1 MSIDSSVTYGK
12 ISYEYTGRQSIYLIL
27 LYTESG
33 AEKYRVRFGT
43 TYSSWGDNKFCSS
56 NLTSAFKLTV
66 GKFTGEKL
74 YMDVPFT
81 SAGLTEK
88 NRVYRDE
95 NGFLKVITS

>member
-1 MSIDSSVTYGK
+1 M
-12 ISYEYTGRQSIYLIL
+12 

-33 AEKYRVRFGT
+33 IEKYRVRYGT
-43 TYSSWGDNKFCSS
+43 TYREFGGDYDFCSS
-56 NLTSAFKLTV
+56 NLTSAFTLTV

-95 NGFLKVITS
+95 NGFLKVIT